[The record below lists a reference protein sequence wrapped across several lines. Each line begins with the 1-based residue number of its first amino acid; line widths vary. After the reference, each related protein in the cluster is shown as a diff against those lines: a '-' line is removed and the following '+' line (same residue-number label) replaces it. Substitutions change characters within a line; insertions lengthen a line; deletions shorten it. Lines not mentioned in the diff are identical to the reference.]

1 MSLNGGLIPVLEH
14 YKKVWSLLDKRERQ
28 RAALLLGILILVAFT
43 QTLGVASIMPFIAL
57 LSNPDLVETNRHFAR
72 VYEAFGFTSRETFL
86 RALGLVFFTLLVGSL
101 ALEALGT
108 WAQLRFSQNRN
119 YFWSSRLIRGYLRQP
134 YEWFLNRHSSG
145 LATSVL
151 AEVNS
156 VVSGALFPAMQVIAK
171 VLVVVFLLSLL
182 IAVDPLLA
190 LVMGVVLGGG
200 YWLISMVLK
209 RRMRRLG
216 AERRLA
222 NKQRF
227 HLVQEAFGGIKDV
240 KVSGLEETFVTR
252 FRVPAKIVADRQI
265 TQGLLSQ
272 LPSYAMQVLLFG
284 GMLLALVYLMANYGG
299 FQQALP
305 VLALYAFAAYRLMPN
320 IKSIYQSVS
329 QMRFTE
335 AALDAL
341 CEDFRTLQTSPSP
354 SESGVEQIRL
364 SKELRLDN
372 VVYSYP
378 NAPQAAL
385 NGLDITIPAFSKV
398 GLVGSTGCG
407 KTTTIDLVLGLLQ
420 PSAGRLLVDGKEI
433 GAGNVRAWQRSVG
446 YVAQHIFLADDTVAG
461 NIAFGLSD
469 KKTDMAAVERAAK
482 IANLHEFVV
491 GELPDGYQTQVGERG
506 VRLSGGQR
514 QRIGIARALY
524 NDPDILIL
532 DEATSA
538 LDNLTEHAV
547 MEAVHN
553 LGNRK
558 TIVLIAHRLSTV
570 RGCDQIFLLEHGRL
584 IGAGTY
590 DELVATNDTFRA
602 MAGTAA

>member
-1 MSLNGGLIPVLEH
+1 
-14 YKKVWSLLDKRERQ
+14 
-28 RAALLLGILILVAFT
+28 
-43 QTLGVASIMPFIAL
+43 
-57 LSNPDLVETNRHFAR
+57 
-72 VYEAFGFTSRETFL
+72 
-86 RALGLVFFTLLVGSL
+86 
-101 ALEALGT
+101 
-108 WAQLRFSQNRN
+108 
-119 YFWSSRLIRGYLRQP
+119 
-134 YEWFLNRHSSG
+134 
-145 LATSVL
+145 
-151 AEVNS
+151 
-156 VVSGALFPAMQVIAK
+156 
-171 VLVVVFLLSLL
+171 
-182 IAVDPLLA
+182 
-190 LVMGVVLGGG
+190 
-200 YWLISMVLK
+200 
-209 RRMRRLG
+209 
-216 AERRLA
+216 
-222 NKQRF
+222 
-227 HLVQEAFGGIKDV
+227 
-240 KVSGLEETFVTR
+240 
-252 FRVPAKIVADRQI
+252 
-265 TQGLLSQ
+265 
-272 LPSYAMQVLLFG
+272 MQVLLFG

-378 NAPQAAL
+378 NAPQPAL

-420 PSAGRLLVDGKEI
+420 PDAGRLLVDGKEI

-469 KKTDMAAVERAAK
+469 KKTDLAAVERAAK

-553 LGNRK
+553 LSNRK

-570 RGCDQIFLLEHGRL
+570 RSCDQIFLLEHGRL